1 MGGTRS
7 LILATY
13 VLLFPGIIECP
24 EWFLQKKS
32 QSVDVMKKSYT
43 YVRNV
48 YALIERGGPER
59 DAYKR
64 GLFSPTFIHWH

>member
-43 YVRNV
+43 YVMCMH
-48 YALIERGGPER
+48 
-59 DAYKR
+59 
-64 GLFSPTFIHWH
+64 S